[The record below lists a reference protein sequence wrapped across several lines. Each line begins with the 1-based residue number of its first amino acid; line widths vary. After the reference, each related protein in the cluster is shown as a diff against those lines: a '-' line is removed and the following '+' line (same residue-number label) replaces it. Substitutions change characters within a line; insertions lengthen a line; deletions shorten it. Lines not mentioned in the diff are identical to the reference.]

1 MLKAVHSNNP
11 KTAIA
16 TKIAMLARIV
26 ARLLNRCSFMMDLSL
41 LPIISDRCLQ
51 IADEGHRTAQE
62 GSPGPRHSAC
72 IHATWTACIIW
83 GNARMKKLLA
93 MLLAGGVL
101 VAATPVVFAQEVID
115 EYSAYISEN
124 DLYNSNGDRLREAW
138 QIIRQDR
145 ANVHRYGLIDEDDEG
160 DYFFDNADN
169 RALLEMLVAQGAL
182 SRAASRAIVNGDIG
196 IYVQVFGRGNRATHV
211 SVEVYGG

>member
-1 MLKAVHSNNP
+1 
-11 KTAIA
+11 
-16 TKIAMLARIV
+16 
-26 ARLLNRCSFMMDLSL
+26 
-41 LPIISDRCLQ
+41 
-51 IADEGHRTAQE
+51 
-62 GSPGPRHSAC
+62 
-72 IHATWTACIIW
+72 
-83 GNARMKKLLA
+83 MKKLLA